1 MTLQFAY
8 RGPGVDR
15 PLDFPLPPGR
25 MPIVRRGRMLK
36 RWRYV
41 GVYGAD
47 VMLCAG
53 VVRIGPLHQSWW
65 AVWERDR
72 DRLHERTRLRGG
84 AVYLAEDRVRVRD
97 GGVEIELVLDDA
109 GAQEVEVVTPDGRG
123 YAWTRKRAPVRA
135 HGSVRVDGKTRGV
148 DGHALIDDSA
158 GYHARHTAWRWSAG
172 VGSAAG
178 DGGPV
183 AWNLV
188 AGVHDS
194 PTASERTVWAGG
206 DAREVGPV
214 TFAENLS
221 SVAFAEGGALEFT
234 AGAMRARHDNLLIIR
249 SDYEQP
255 FGTFRGTLP
264 GGVELAEGYGVME
277 RHTAVW

>member
-1 MTLQFAY
+1 M
-8 RGPGVDR
+8 
-15 PLDFPLPPGR
+15 PLF
-25 MPIVRRGRMLK
+25 RRGRMLK

-41 GVYGAD
+41 GVYAAD

-53 VVRIGPLHQSWW
+53 AARLGPVPQSWW

-72 DRLHERTRLRGG
+72 KRLSERTRLRGG
-84 AVYLAEDRVRVRD
+84 GVDLGEHRVRVRD
-97 GGVEIELVLDDA
+97 GAVEVDLVLDDDAA
-109 GAQEVEVVTPDGRG
+109 GEVEVVTPDGRG
-123 YAWTRKRAPVRA
+123 YAWTSKRAPVRA
-135 HGSVRVDGKTRGV
+135 RGSVRVDGDARPV
-148 DGHALIDDSA
+148 DALALIDDSA
-158 GYHARHTAWRWSAG
+158 GYHARHTSWRWSAG
-172 VGSAAG
+172 VGTAAD

-194 PTASERTVWAGG
+194 PTESERTVWAGG
-206 DAREVGPV
+206 TMSEVGPV
-214 TFAENLS
+214 TFADDLS
-221 SVAFAEGGALEFT
+221 TVAFAEGGGLEFS
-234 AGAMRARHDNLLIIR
+234 AEAVRARRDNLLLFR

-277 RHTAVW
+277 RHVAVW

>member
-1 MTLQFAY
+1 M
-8 RGPGVDR
+8 
-15 PLDFPLPPGR
+15 
-25 MPIVRRGRMLK
+25 
-36 RWRYV
+36 
-41 GVYGAD
+41 
-47 VMLCAG
+47 AG
-53 VVRIGPLHQSWW
+53 VVAGALVDQGGELDLVRL
-65 AVWERDR
+65 AVDGHGAARAHGRALARPGVAASVGRHDL
-72 DRLHERTRLRGG
+72 DRL
-84 AVYLAEDRVRVRD
+84 RVRD
-97 GGVEIELVLDDA
+97 GGVEIDLVLDAA

-135 HGSVRVDGKTRGV
+135 RGTVRVNGEPRAV
-148 DGHALIDDSA
+148 DAAALIDDSA

-172 VGSAAG
+172 VGMAAG

-194 PTASERTVWAGG
+194 PTASERTVWSGG
-206 DAREVGPV
+206 TAREVGPV
-214 TFAENLS
+214 SFAENLGAVS
-221 SVAFAEGGALEFT
+221 FAEGGALEFT
-234 AGAMRARHDNLLIIR
+234 AGATRARHDNLLIFR

-277 RHTAVW
+277 RHVAVW